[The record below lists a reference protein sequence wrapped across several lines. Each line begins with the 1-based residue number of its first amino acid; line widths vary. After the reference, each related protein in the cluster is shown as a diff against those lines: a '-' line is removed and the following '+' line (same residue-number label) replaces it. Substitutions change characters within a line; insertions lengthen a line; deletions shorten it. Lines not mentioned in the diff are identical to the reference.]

1 MKFDME
7 TAEDFANW
15 FEGVDVDLVEN
26 ISQGTQV
33 LQARLSKVVASS
45 WGR

>member
-15 FEGVDVDLVEN
+15 FEGVDVDLVET
-26 ISQGTQV
+26 SAKVRKV